1 MVGTVLGVLALVVF
15 FWFLYKKMTAPKA
28 VVTNPNSS
36 SRSISPGKD
45 ESYKPQK
52 K

>member
-1 MVGTVLGVLALVVF
+1 MLGIALGVLALLGFV
-15 FWFLYKKMTAPKA
+15 WFLYKKMSAPKPT
-28 VVTNPNSS
+28 VSNPTSHG
-36 SRSISPGKD
+36 RSISPGKD